1 MKLPLER
8 PVETALLL
16 QEEGTSVAKAR
27 TTFHS
32 NTSASLSPPR
42 FSTVKKEL
50 HAPASTSIL
59 TVPRRVTLEEN
70 PAIVIVIETY
80 CYPDYSHG
88 LNPTQNRSSLKEE
101 KYCSPKLQS

>member
-32 NTSASLSPPR
+32 NTSASLSSPR

-59 TVPRRVTLEEN
+59 TVPRRATLEEN

-88 LNPTQNRSSLKEE
+88 LNPSQNRSVPQRRKILF
-101 KYCSPKLQS
+101 P